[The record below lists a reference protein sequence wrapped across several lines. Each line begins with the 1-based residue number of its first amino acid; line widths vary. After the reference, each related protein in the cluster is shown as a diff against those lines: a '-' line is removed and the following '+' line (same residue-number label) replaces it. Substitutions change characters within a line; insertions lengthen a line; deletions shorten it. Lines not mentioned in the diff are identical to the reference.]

1 MSNVCNI
8 CGRLL
13 LMGNCLNLNCSAS
26 KQKKSSPVKKLKS
39 RSKPEPKNKKL
50 LQLPDLTKPIPPYVN
65 SSKYTDETCTSL
77 LTFLKYSRAANQT
90 DDIRKENLLRI
101 IGAGPFI
108 PSRQNKRYIE
118 SFFEANTE
126 ERVQAIIDLL
136 EWQVGGMYWVKD
148 NPARHANKIPALNK
162 AEADI
167 EWLKSIKSNYS

>member
-1 MSNVCNI
+1 MSNVCKI

-13 LMGNCLNLNCSAS
+13 LMSNCLNLDCSAS

-39 RSKPEPKNKKL
+39 RSKPKTKKKKL
-50 LQLPDLTKPIPPYVN
+50 QKLPDLTKPIPPKVN
-65 SSKYTDETCTSL
+65 SSKYTEETCTSL

-108 PSRQNKRYIE
+108 PSRQNKQYIE
-118 SFFEANTE
+118 SFFEVNSKK
-126 ERVQAIIDLL
+126 RVQAIIDLL
-136 EWQVGGMYWVKD
+136 EWQVSGMFWVKK
-148 NPARHANKIPALNK
+148 NPIRHASKIPAINK

-167 EWLKSIKSNYS
+167 EWLKSIISDYR